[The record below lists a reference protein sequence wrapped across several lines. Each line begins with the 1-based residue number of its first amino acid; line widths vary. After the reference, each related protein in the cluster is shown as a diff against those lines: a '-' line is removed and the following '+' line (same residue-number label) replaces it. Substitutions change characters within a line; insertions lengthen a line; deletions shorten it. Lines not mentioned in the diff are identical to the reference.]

1 MTAERGA
8 RGGLARR
15 LAWVVVAVLASACQG
30 PTQRVPLTLEPD
42 RVSVF
47 VDGEPL
53 SEVPM
58 ELELRSDRAHVLF
71 FRREGYR
78 AERRVLQTRMREG
91 EPWLTPAE
99 VHVRLLPTVPRE
111 SDLVIEPSAP

>member
-1 MTAERGA
+1 MMAERGA
-8 RGGLARR
+8 QGGLARR
-15 LAWVVVAVLASACQG
+15 LAFVVMAVLASACQG

-47 VDGEPL
+47 VDGEAL
-53 SEVPM
+53 SEVPA

-78 AERRVLQTRMREG
+78 AQRHVLQTGLREG
-91 EPWLTPAE
+91 EPWLTPTE
-99 VHVRLLPTVPRE
+99 IHVRLLPTVPSE
-111 SDLVIEPSAP
+111 SELVIEPSAP